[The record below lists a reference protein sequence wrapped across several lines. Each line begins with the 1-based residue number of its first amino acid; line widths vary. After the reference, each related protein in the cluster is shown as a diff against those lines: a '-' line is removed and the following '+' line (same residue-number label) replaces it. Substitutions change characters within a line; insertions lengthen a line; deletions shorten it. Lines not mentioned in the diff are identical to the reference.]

1 MIIPSYK
8 WLAAL
13 SFISVTSGVVFLFII
28 GAGTLILA
36 DQQAEERKVREEL
49 SHAKIM
55 ITMQGELITDLR
67 GECERE

>member
-28 GAGTLILA
+28 GALTLILA
-36 DQQAEERKVREEL
+36 DQQAEERKVREQL
-49 SHAKIM
+49 RHAKIM
-55 ITMQGELITDLR
+55 MTVQGELITDLR
-67 GECERE
+67 KECE